1 MCKKTALAFYRGL
14 AGAAA
19 AATLAG
25 LVACSSSPPGPP
37 LPTVAAVDL
46 GRYLGTWYEIAVVP
60 NRFQKQCVA
69 DTQARY
75 RLQGDDIEVFN
86 RCRQSDGSVSEATGV
101 AKPVAGS
108 ANAKLRVSFFR
119 PFYGDY
125 WVLALPDDYRWVLVG
140 EPTRSYGWVLS
151 RTPQLPPADLA
162 AALAR
167 AEQLGYA
174 AAAFQ
179 RTPQT
184 QALP

>member
-1 MCKKTALAFYRGL
+1 MGKAAGWAVYRG
-14 AGAAA
+14 AVAAA
-19 AATLAG
+19 ALVG
-25 LVACSSSPPGPP
+25 LVGCSSPPPGPP
-37 LPTVAAVDL
+37 LPTVVAVDL
-46 GRYLGTWYEIAVVP
+46 DRFLGTWYEVAVVP

-75 RLQGDDIEVFN
+75 RLQSDVIEVFN
-86 RCRQSDGSVSEATGV
+86 RCRQSDGTVSAVTGV

-140 EPTRSYGWVLS
+140 EPSRSYGWVLS
-151 RTPQLPPADLA
+151 RTPQIAPADLA

-167 AEQLGYA
+167 AEQLDYRA
-174 AAAFQ
+174 SAFQ

-184 QALP
+184 NALP

>member
-1 MCKKTALAFYRGL
+1 MREKSGWAFYRGL
-14 AGAAA
+14 VAAVVL
-19 AATLAG
+19 TG
-25 LVACSSSPPGPP
+25 LVACSSPPPGPP
-37 LPTVAAVDL
+37 LPAVASVDL
-46 GRYLGTWYEIAVVP
+46 ARYLGTWYEIAVVP

-75 RLQGDDIEVFN
+75 RMQGDDIEVFN
-86 RCRQSDGSVSEATGV
+86 RCRQSDGTVSAITGI

-125 WVLALPDDYRWVLVG
+125 WVLALPEDYRWVLVG
-140 EPTRSYGWVLS
+140 EPSRRYGWVLS
-151 RTPQLPPADLA
+151 RTPQLAPADLT
-162 AALAR
+162 AALVR
-167 AEQLGYA
+167 AEQLGYV